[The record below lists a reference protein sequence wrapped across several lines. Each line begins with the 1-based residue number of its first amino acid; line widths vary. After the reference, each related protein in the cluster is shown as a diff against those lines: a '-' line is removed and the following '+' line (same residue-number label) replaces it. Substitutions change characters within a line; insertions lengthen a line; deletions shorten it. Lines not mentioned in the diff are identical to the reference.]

1 MSRLFKSILL
11 PLLLAPSVSVA
22 QTPDSMVKGQRVR
35 VVSRCEVASDQAPV
49 CREGGPLRIYTG
61 QLETLDGGNL
71 HIRAQSNN
79 AELVIPTASV
89 TRLSIREGTRGHF
102 WAGAG
107 IGLLGGALIG
117 GLIGSTTEF
126 CIDSCTREQAQ
137 QGAIVA
143 GVILGAPAGFLVGG
157 AIGALSRSDRWRL
170 VSSNNQRISV
180 APRLSALGFT
190 VDVRF

>member
-1 MSRLFKSILL
+1 MSRLFESILL

-107 IGLLGGALIG
+107 IGLLGGDDIEERADL
-117 GLIGSTTEF
+117 TF
-126 CIDSCTREQAQ
+126 CQH
-137 QGAIVA
+137 IV
-143 GVILGAPAGFLVGG
+143 VLGATGAGTRGLAGG
-157 AIGALSRSDRWRL
+157 ILNELTDLFFQGHLLQQVFNTWL
-170 VSSNNQRISV
+170 NGRIIPFGSGLRCGV
-180 APRLSALGFT
+180 CGGCGLG
-190 VDVRF
+190 

>member
-11 PLLLAPSVSVA
+11 PLLLAPSVSVG
-22 QTPDSMVKGQRVR
+22 QTPDSLVKGQRVR

-49 CREGGPLRIYTG
+49 CREGGPLRTYTG

-79 AELVIPTASV
+79 AEFVIPTAFI
-89 TRLSIREGTRGHF
+89 TRLSIGVGTRGHF

-107 IGLLGGALIG
+107 IGLLSGALIG
-117 GLIGSTTEF
+117 GVIGSTTQF
-126 CIDSCTREQAQ
+126 CISECSPEDKAT
-137 QGAIVA
+137 GV
-143 GVILGAPAGFLVGG
+143 GVILGAPAGFLLGG
-157 AIGALSRSDRWRL
+157 VIGTLIRSDRWRL
-170 VSSNNQRISV
+170 VSINDHPISV
-180 APRLSALGFT
+180 APRLGARGFT